1 MNSIRHHRAHSGTTL
16 LTGIELNNFKSVR
29 HCNVPLEPL
38 TVVTGANS
46 SGKSSL
52 LQAVLALTQ
61 VSNRRING
69 ARFPLNDDLVRLGTF
84 ANLRHQRASS
94 DEPVGIAC
102 RFSSILRDLSR
113 FVTSSG
119 EFLDLE
125 SRRSK
130 EQIPVTVRWAI
141 EMDSAVRGQ
150 VGSARIST
158 INSRIVGKDLE
169 ISAWVERTAKR
180 SVVDETLPDRHVRR
194 LSYRGTVSSGS
205 STTEIVDAR
214 VVSGRIR
221 VMFGEPPE
229 LRRASSLVR
238 DWLGRVSHQSKTDAP
253 SPDADIW
260 DSGLDSVRGFV
271 ELAAHSS
278 RFDLPAPSKFV
289 EWFATL
295 DNGIREEL
303 VSQTIDTLEHN
314 IELANISGWESL
326 SISPIVSRMQQLCAS
341 YLSMH
346 VRYVGPLR
354 HPPHGPFVAAP
365 DPDSGDVGVSGEH
378 VASVL
383 QARRSRVRRYPLPAD
398 EYGSDDV
405 GESSTL
411 EEAVVNWLHYLKLAD
426 SMTVIETTPLVLS
439 ISVRPPGLEDP
450 VPLGSVGVGVSQ
462 VLPVIVQCLVAG
474 PGALVILEQPE
485 LHLHPAAQQRLADF
499 LIACTRWG
507 QRFLIESHSEHLVL
521 RLRRRIA
528 EDRSDSLKD
537 DVAILFAE
545 RDDDGNTA
553 YRQVEVTE
561 TGGVP
566 DWPKGFFDQAPDDA
580 HGLLVAATSR
590 QSPPD

>member
-1 MNSIRHHRAHSGTTL
+1 MNLIRHHRPHSGTTL
-16 LTGIELNNFKSVR
+16 LTGVELNNFKSVR
-29 HCNVPLEPL
+29 HCDVTLGPL

-52 LQAVLALTQ
+52 LQAVLAMTQ
-61 VSNRRING
+61 VSNRRINS

-84 ANLRHQRASS
+84 ASLKHQRASS

-102 RFSSILRDLSR
+102 RFSSVLRDLSR

-119 EFLDLE
+119 EFIDLE

-158 INSRIVGKDLE
+158 IDSRIAGKDLE

-180 SVVDETLPDRHVRR
+180 SEVADKLHDRSARR
-194 LSYRGTVSSGS
+194 LSYRGIVSSGS
-205 STTEIVDAR
+205 STTSIVDAR
-214 VVSGRIR
+214 IVSGRIR
-221 VMFGEPPE
+221 VIFGEPPE
-229 LRRASSLVR
+229 LRDASGLVR
-238 DWLGRVSHQSKTDAP
+238 NWLRKIERKPKTDGQ
-253 SPDADIW
+253 SPGAGMW
-260 DSGLDSVRGFV
+260 DSGFDSTMGFM

-278 RFDLPAPSKFV
+278 RFDLPAPSKFA
-289 EWFATL
+289 EWFTML
-295 DNGIREEL
+295 DDESAEDLLRQAIE
-303 VSQTIDTLEHN
+303 TLEHN
-314 IELANISGWESL
+314 IALANISGWESL
-326 SISPIVSRMQQLCAS
+326 SISPILSRMQQSCAS
-341 YLSMH
+341 YLSTS

-354 HPPHGPFVAAP
+354 HPPHVPFVSAS

-378 VASVL
+378 VAAVL
-383 QARRSRVRRYPLPAD
+383 QARRARVSRYPLPTDGCRSGDID
-398 EYGSDDV
+398 ER
-405 GESSTL
+405 STL
-411 EEAVVNWLHYLKLAD
+411 EEAVIHWLQYLKLAD
-426 SMTVIETTPLVLS
+426 SMTVRETTPLVLT
-439 ISVRPPGLEDP
+439 INVRPPGLEDP

-499 LIACTRWG
+499 LVACTRWG

-545 RDDDGNTA
+545 RDDEGNTT
-553 YRQVEVTE
+553 YRQVAVTE

-566 DWPKGFFDQAPDDA
+566 DWPNGFFDQGPDDA
-580 HGLLVAATSR
+580 HRLLVAAAGR
-590 QSPPD
+590 QNRPD